1 MRGAAVVTADGLVA
15 ASSVAT
21 GLDPEVISG
30 LASYLMMTTN
40 RSLGEGGYGACTR
53 LMLNATHG
61 KAVLVQG
68 EPKAWEFWKKSH
80 SNDVLVQCLD
90 ALKHR
95 MTPEVIALAQTYS
108 GHPSADVARSAK
120 VILQRSGAN

>member
-1 MRGAAVVTADGLVA
+1 MNKIQDILTELRPAPGVRGAAVVTSDGLVA

-61 KAVLVQG
+61 KAVFVQLEDSYLV
-68 EPKAWEFWKKSH
+68 
-80 SNDVLVQCLD
+80 VLFDQF
-90 ALKHR
+90 A
-95 MTPEVIALAQTYS
+95 EVEQ
-108 GHPSADVARSAK
+108 ADREVDEAVARIRRATR
-120 VILQRSGAN
+120 LG